1 MVITRRYC
9 HIGKA
14 SQLAFFG
21 SSIHALTVFAKN
33 CGMWIDRN
41 ALDEASSVWELK
53 IVLI

>member
-21 SSIHALTVFAKN
+21 SIQALAMFAKN
-33 CGMWIDRN
+33 CGMWVDRN
-41 ALDEASSVWELK
+41 ALDEASTVWELE
-53 IVLI
+53 IVFI